1 MAKSIDLFEAIQSDV
16 DFFNNVI
23 NEAREVMHKL
33 SESREKV
40 NDDLLKLEGLEN
52 KIYDAIGDFNIL
64 MDEITPDN
72 SMDDFDLPE
81 LEPYDDESDDDESD
95 DEEDEEDP
103 DDEQYL

>member
-1 MAKSIDLFEAIQSDV
+1 MANTIDLFEAIQSDV

-33 SESREKV
+33 NESREQV
-40 NDDLLKLEGLEN
+40 NDDLLKLESMEN
-52 KIYDAIGDFNIL
+52 KIYDAIGDFNML

-81 LEPYDDESDDDESD
+81 LEPYEDDESD
-95 DEEDEEDP
+95 DEDDEEEEDDEDENA
-103 DDEQYL
+103 